1 MPAALRLL
9 PVALALAAMGLMSV
23 AQAQD
28 AGPARATSLSAS
40 IDGSTTYAVDSRYGG
55 RSGGDFVTEVRPG
68 LRLDSRS
75 GRIVGSLSYS
85 LGLLHHTREQTSA
98 NASAQ
103 NVQNQL
109 NASLSA
115 EAIEQWLY
123 VDGAANVSQQL
134 VSAFGQQSAA
144 GSTLDNNNRIE
155 VGTVSLSPYVRGVLG
170 SAVSYTVRLG
180 ASATNGRRSIAAD
193 SSATSGS
200 VSLSSVAGGTLIGWG
215 LVATR
220 QNQDYRAGRQ
230 TQSDRVSASLSFN
243 PDADLNL
250 TLRGG
255 QESTDVAKI
264 ISTSYN
270 NWGAGATWRPS
281 PRTRAQLDFDE
292 RYFGRSWR
300 ALFEHRLASSSV
312 QFSST
317 RDASSGG
324 DSGGTA
330 QRQTLF
336 QAIMA
341 ARATATPDPVLR
353 EQEVRNFFSAN
364 PGLDSNSTVGG
375 GFTNTAVTL
384 LERHQLTMSYSATRL
399 FGSLQAFV
407 SDSRVIDAAATSVAQ
422 EPIKQWGYLL
432 NASYRLTPSAN
443 LTLTGAKTMTSA
455 TATLGGNNLKSA
467 TLSLSE
473 QIGRR
478 TSAALA
484 VRYSVFNS
492 ATVPYREA
500 AIVASLSHRF

>member
-1 MPAALRLL
+1 MSAALRLL
-9 PVALALAAMGLMSV
+9 PAALSLAAMGA

-85 LGLLHHTREQTSA
+85 LALLHHTRDQTSA
-98 NASAQ
+98 NANSQ

-123 VDGAANVSQQL
+123 VDAAANVNQQPL
-134 VSAFGQQSAA
+134 SAFGQQSAA
-144 GSTLDNNNRIE
+144 GSTLDNSNRIE
-155 VGTVSLSPYVRGVLG
+155 VGTVSLSPHVRGVLG
-170 SAVSYTVRLG
+170 SAVSYDLRLG

-193 SSATSGS
+193 SSNTSGS

-243 PDADLNL
+243 PDVDWNFV
-250 TLRGG
+250 LRGG

-270 NWGAGATWRPS
+270 NWGVGTTWRPS

-300 ALFEHRLASSSV
+300 ALLEHRLASSSV

-317 RDASSGG
+317 RDVSSGS

-336 QAIMA
+336 QAYMGA
-341 ARATATPDPVLR
+341 LATAIPDTAQR
-353 EQEVRNFFSAN
+353 EQAVQNYFSAN
-364 PGLDSNSTVGG
+364 PGVDPKSTVGG

-399 FGSLQAFV
+399 SGSLQAFA

-422 EPIKQWGYLL
+422 EPIKQWGFVV
-432 NASYRLTPSAN
+432 NASYRLTPSAG
-443 LTLTGAKTMTSA
+443 LSLTGSKTMTAA
-455 TATLGGNNLKSA
+455 TTTRGGNNLKSA
-467 TLSLSE
+467 SLSLSE

-484 VRYSVFNS
+484 VRYTVFNS
-492 ATVPYREA
+492 ATDPYREA